1 MIPAAVEEL
10 LRYESPSQHTAR
22 LAPEDIELGG
32 KLIRKRQAV
41 RAVMAAA
48 NRDPE
53 RFPDPDR
60 LDITRQDNRH
70 VAFGYGA
77 HFCFGAPLARM
88 EGQIAFE
95 EMIRELPNW
104 SLNGDKLVW
113 RTNLGLRGL
122 TSLWMNFTSNAI
134 GNRTLV

>member
-1 MIPAAVEEL
+1 M
-10 LRYESPSQHTAR
+10 
-22 LAPEDIELGG
+22 GG
-32 KLIRKRQAV
+32 KQIKKRQAV
-41 RAVMAAA
+41 MAVMAAA

-60 LDITRQDNRH
+60 LDLTRQDNRH

-77 HFCFGAPLARM
+77 HYCFGAPLARV

-95 EMIRELPNW
+95 EMVRFFPKW
-104 SLNGDKLVW
+104 SLKPGPLVW

-122 TSLWMNFTSNAI
+122 TSLPITFSE
-134 GNRTLV
+134 